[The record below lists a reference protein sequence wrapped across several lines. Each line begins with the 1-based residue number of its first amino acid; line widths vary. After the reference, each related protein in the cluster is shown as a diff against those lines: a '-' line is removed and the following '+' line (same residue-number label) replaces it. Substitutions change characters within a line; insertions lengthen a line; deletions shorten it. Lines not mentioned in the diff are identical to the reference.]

1 MKLKE
6 DVAVNSVGSGAIAGL
21 GVGKDGEP
29 GISKKNKK
37 KAIPFKLFIRKQPNG
52 NTNINT

>member
-29 GISKKNKK
+29 GILKKNKK
-37 KAIPFKLFIRKQPNG
+37 KVRTKRQWYIEIPQGK
-52 NTNINT
+52 

>member
-6 DVAVNSVGSGAIAGL
+6 DVAINSVGSGAIAGL

-29 GISKKNKK
+29 GITKKNKK
-37 KAIPFKLFIRKQPNG
+37 RIIPFKIFTRKQTNG
-52 NTNINT
+52 NINTNS